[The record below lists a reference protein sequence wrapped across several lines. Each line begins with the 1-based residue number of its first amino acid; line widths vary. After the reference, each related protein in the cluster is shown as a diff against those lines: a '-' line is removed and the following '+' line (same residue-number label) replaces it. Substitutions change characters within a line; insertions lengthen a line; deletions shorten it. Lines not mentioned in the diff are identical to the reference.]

1 MDYKRLSCSHRP
13 FPAKKFKLLRP
24 LMNQG
29 GKGEKGV
36 GGNVTF
42 PVICLT
48 WNVQSVAG
56 RQAENVELFLITTP
70 VNQPTLDEG
79 GKDT

>member
-1 MDYKRLSCSHRP
+1 
-13 FPAKKFKLLRP
+13 
-24 LMNQG
+24 MNQG

-70 VNQPTLDEG
+70 VNQPR
-79 GKDT
+79 